1 MECRELREIAD
12 SYLSDEL
19 TVESN
24 HEAMSHLE
32 RCEGCR
38 SEVSARRAL
47 RSKLRAA
54 FVGMLDNR
62 ARPEFVDHLSAKL
75 REAAIGAGPQVVVST
90 RSARLSRHWM
100 LPIAACL
107 LVTALIGVAVVRQH
121 VLRPTNL
128 AQNESPVDVLKTGLA
143 KAAVDDHRD
152 CAIQFRLKEKP
163 IELEVAAQKYDPVYF
178 DLARSIFTERG
189 DIPFG
194 AQLLEAHS
202 CVFEGRRFAHL
213 VLKYHETT
221 VSVLVTDLPANNEVA
236 SGHPQ
241 SFKDPATIMC
251 SKIKDYHV
259 TYFPTA
265 RHAVFVVSALP
276 EGENLALTR
285 ALAPGIFAHISKR
298 EQVLRAANSL
308 LF

>member
-1 MECRELREIAD
+1 
-12 SYLSDEL
+12 LSDEL

-32 RCEGCR
+32 RCDGCR
-38 SEVSARRAL
+38 SELSARRAL

-54 FVGMLDNR
+54 FINAPDNR
-62 ARPEFVDHLSAKL
+62 VRREFVDDLSVKL
-75 REAAIGAGPQVVVST
+75 RAAAIGGGSKSVVST
-90 RSARLSRHWM
+90 RSARWL

-107 LVTALIGVAVVRQH
+107 LVTALIGVAIVRQRL
-121 VLRPTNL
+121 LRPADI
-128 AQNESPVDVLKTGLA
+128 AQNDVVKMGLA

-152 CAIQFRLKEKP
+152 CAIQFRLQEKP
-163 IELEVAAQKYDPVYF
+163 IELAVAAQKYDPVYF
-178 DLARSIFTERG
+178 DLARSIVTDRG

-213 VLKYHETT
+213 VLKYHDTT
-221 VSVLVTDLPANNEVA
+221 VSVLVTDLPANNGVE
-236 SGHPQ
+236 SGHAQ
-241 SFKDPATIMC
+241 SFKEPATIMC

-265 RHAVFVVSALP
+265 RHAVFVVSSLP

-285 ALAPGIFAHISKR
+285 ALAPGIFAHITKR
-298 EQVLRAANSL
+298 EQVLQASNSL
-308 LF
+308 LFRAPQPRK

>member
-1 MECRELREIAD
+1 MDCREFREIAD

-24 HEAMSHLE
+24 HEAMSHIE

-38 SEVSARRAL
+38 SELSARRAL

-54 FVGMLDNR
+54 FINAPDNR
-62 ARPEFVDHLSAKL
+62 VRPEFVDDLSAKL
-75 REAAIGAGPQVVVST
+75 RQSAIGEGTRSVVST
-90 RSARLSRHWM
+90 RSAWWI

-107 LVTALIGVAVVRQH
+107 LVTALIGVAIVRQRL
-121 VLRPTNL
+121 LRPTEI
-128 AQNESPVDVLKTGLA
+128 AQNDVVKMGLA
-143 KAAVDDHRD
+143 KASVDDHRD

-163 IELEVAAQKYDPVYF
+163 IELEAAAQKYDPVYF

-213 VLKYHETT
+213 VLKYHDTT
-221 VSVLVTDLPANNEVA
+221 VSVLVTDLPVNNEVESRHA
-236 SGHPQ
+236 L
-241 SFKDPATIMC
+241 SFKEPATIMC

-265 RHAVFVVSALP
+265 RHAVFVVSSLP

-285 ALAPGIFAHISKR
+285 ALAPGIFTHITKR
-298 EQVLRAANSL
+298 EQVLQAL

>member
-1 MECRELREIAD
+1 MDCREFREIAD

-38 SEVSARRAL
+38 SELSARRAL

-54 FVGMLDNR
+54 FINAPDNR
-62 ARPEFVDHLSAKL
+62 VRPEFVDDLSAKL
-75 REAAIGAGPQVVVST
+75 RQSAIGEGTRSVVST
-90 RSARLSRHWM
+90 RSAWWI

-107 LVTALIGVAVVRQH
+107 LVTALIGVAIVRQRL
-121 VLRPTNL
+121 LRPTEI
-128 AQNESPVDVLKTGLA
+128 AQNDVVKMGLA

-163 IELEVAAQKYDPVYF
+163 IELEAAAQKYDPVYF

-213 VLKYHETT
+213 VLKYHDTT
-221 VSVLVTDLPANNEVA
+221 VSVLVTDLPVNNEVESRHA
-236 SGHPQ
+236 L
-241 SFKDPATIMC
+241 SFKEPATIMC

-265 RHAVFVVSALP
+265 RHAVFVVSSLP

-285 ALAPGIFAHISKR
+285 ALAPGIFTHITKR
-298 EQVLRAANSL
+298 EQVLQAL

>member
-1 MECRELREIAD
+1 MECREFREIAD

-38 SEVSARRAL
+38 SELSARREL

-54 FVGMLDNR
+54 FINTPDNR
-62 ARPEFVDHLSAKL
+62 IRPEFVDDLSAKL
-75 REAAIGAGPQVVVST
+75 REAATGEGSQPLTTTPSAHLT
-90 RSARLSRHWM
+90 RYAILA
-100 LPIAACL
+100 IAASL
-107 LVTALIGVAVVRQH
+107 LVTALIGVAFVRQRL
-121 VLRPTNL
+121 LRRTDI
-128 AQNESPVDVLKTGLA
+128 ARNESPIDVVKTGLA
-143 KAAVDDHRD
+143 KSAVDDHRD

-163 IELEVAAQKYDPVYF
+163 IELQAAAQKYDPVYF

-213 VLKYHETT
+213 VLKYHDTT
-221 VSVLVTDLPANNEVA
+221 VSVLVTDLPATNEVE
-236 SGHPQ
+236 SGHAQ
-241 SFKDPATIMC
+241 SFKEPATIMC

-259 TYFPTA
+259 TFFPTA

-285 ALAPGIFAHISKR
+285 VLAPGIFAHISKR
-298 EQVLRAANSL
+298 EQVLQATNSL
-308 LF
+308 RF